1 MKFSIIIPVYKVE
14 PYIQKCIAH
23 VLNQSFADW
32 ELILVDDGSPDGC
45 PQLCDEYANKDS
57 RIKVIHKSNG
67 GSSSA
72 RNAGLDVAC
81 GEYILFLDS
90 DDYWC
95 DNGLL
100 KGLNDRSNMFNE
112 DMILFGCKILHED
125 GTEEVTRGSYDLDIL
140 NEHDKAKALDRLYA
154 TGNMPGAAWI
164 YCLKRAVVEQ
174 YGMRF
179 TVGVTAEDYEWIISS
194 VVHANAIGAIEGVQY
209 AYIKH
214 SGSITSMV
222 KISAIKGTA
231 CALDRYRNIGS
242 RYAALSKFCAR
253 IYLLALKAYN
263 NLSDEDRIEAGP
275 LLNAYVGALKEADMW
290 AQFLFVKVM
299 RLRISSKAI
308 NIAYSL
314 IRK

>member
-14 PYIQKCIAH
+14 SFLQKCVDQ
-23 VLNQSFADW
+23 VLIQSFADW

-194 VVHANAIGAIEGVQY
+194 VIHANAIGAIEGVQY

-214 SGSITSMV
+214 PGSITSRV
-222 KISAIKGTA
+222 KISAIKGMA
-231 CALDRYRNIGS
+231 CALDRYKAFGV
-242 RYAALSKFCAR
+242 RYAALSKFCSR
-253 IYLLALKAYN
+253 IYLLALKSYN
-263 NLSDEDRIEAGP
+263 NLSDKERIEARP
-275 LLNAYVGALKEADMW
+275 LLWKYVSVLKESGLW
-290 AQFLFVKVM
+290 LQFLFVKVM
-299 RLRISSKAI
+299 GLWLSSKAI